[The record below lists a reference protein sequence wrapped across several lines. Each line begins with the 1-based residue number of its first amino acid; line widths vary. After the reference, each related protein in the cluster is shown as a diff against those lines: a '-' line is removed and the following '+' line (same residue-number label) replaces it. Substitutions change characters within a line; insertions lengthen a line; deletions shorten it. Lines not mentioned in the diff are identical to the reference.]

1 MKNKIEIFTLP
12 LYYIFITLLLYGI
25 FTKLYIKTRIAI
37 LHPLVMTAIILILYI
52 YFVSYINNN
61 DKIDTLQNYNSSLN
75 IINLMLGPLTVVLA
89 VPIYKNWLILKKY
102 WFPILVSTFVG
113 TVISVTSVYLLGIS
127 FNLDHSF
134 ILSLIPKSVT
144 SAIAKEISTNA
155 GGIPEITIAA
165 VIFTGILG
173 AILGPILAKL
183 FKFNDPLSSGLSFGI
198 TSHAVGTSK
207 AMETSLEA
215 GAISSIAIA
224 TTGILTMI
232 VTLFL

>member
-1 MKNKIEIFTLP
+1 MIEIFTSP
-12 LYYIFITLLLYGI
+12 LFYISITLILYGI
-25 FTKLYIKTRIAI
+25 FSKLYALTKLAI

-52 YFVSYINNN
+52 YLISYINYE
-61 DKIDTLQNYNSSLN
+61 DKIDALKNYNNSLN
-75 IINLMLGPLTVVLA
+75 IINIMLGPLTVVLA

-102 WFPILVSTFVG
+102 WFPILVSTIVG
-113 TVISVTSVYLLGIS
+113 TTISITSVYLLGIL
-127 FNLDHSF
+127 FELDYSL

-144 SAIAKEISTNA
+144 TAIAKEISINA
-155 GGIPEITIAA
+155 GAIPEITIAA
-165 VIFTGILG
+165 VIFTGLLG
-173 AILGPILAKL
+173 AILGPTLAKL

-207 AMETSLEA
+207 AMESSLEA

>member
-1 MKNKIEIFTLP
+1 MIEIFSSP
-12 LYYIFITLLLYGI
+12 LFYILITILIYGV
-25 FTKLYIKTRIAI
+25 FSKFYIKTKIAI
-37 LHPLVMTAIILILYI
+37 IHPLVMTAVILILYI
-52 YFVSYINNN
+52 YFISYIKNN
-61 DKIDTLQNYNSSLN
+61 DKIDTLNDYNNSLN
-75 IINLMLGPLTVVLA
+75 IINIMLGPLTVVLA

-102 WFPILVSTFVG
+102 WFPVLVSTMIG
-113 TVISVTSVYLLGIS
+113 TTISITSIYLLGVV
-127 FNLDHSF
+127 FNLEHLL

-144 SAIAKEISTNA
+144 TAIAKEISINV
-155 GGIPEITIAA
+155 GGISEITIAA

-207 AMETSLEA
+207 AMETTLEA